1 MSDRNENFPDRTGTE
16 TECDNDRTISHN
28 SPLPQNQEA
37 TTISHDDE
45 SRLKTKSQFLMGKD
59 NWMWEIGSW
68 ILSAVCVVLMVV
80 VLLNF
85 QGTALSK
92 WHMSIAPNTVISILA
107 TISKTSLLLPVAEC
121 ISQLKW
127 LHFDKARKLNDMDL
141 YDSASRGPMGSLFFL
156 WEVRINL
163 GALGAI
169 ITVISLALDPFAQQ
183 LVSFPSR
190 QAPMGE
196 NSASFRIT
204 QAYDSGA
211 YHNPQNSIEGFTDF
225 GMQGSIFS
233 GLFDGLPP
241 RAFECPTSNCTWSD
255 TYSNLSLGVVGQCD
269 NVTKSVDN
277 SCQDFPNTRS
287 TVCNITTPGG
297 FQFNSLKLHQSAIFR
312 FTCLNTTTHTTAPKL
327 DTELTSF
334 AVWRP
339 LVIGDLENFE
349 VIECRLSLAGY
360 LYSDIT
366 VKQNILNIQKEV
378 PIPLELVRTPNS
390 KLNYFKPT
398 SDQFPPGL
406 YFKLLRQIFNAELIY
421 PTGKEDGVVPDV
433 LSKGNL
439 SLITENIARGMTEH
453 IRTGPNSTISNGVA
467 YQNETYIHVKWPW
480 VILPITVV
488 AGAGVFLACS
498 IGLNSR
504 RKAALWKSSSVA
516 LLLHSVEGSAEDG
529 FHSRDIPRAE
539 MDALAEKMRVLR
551 GDNMGFR
558 RED

>member
-1 MSDRNENFPDRTGTE
+1 MIPRHSYDHHNNTINPGNENSPDRTGTG

-28 SPLPQNQEA
+28 SPPPQNQEA

-59 NWMWEIGSW
+59 SWMWEIGSW
-68 ILSAVCVVLMVV
+68 ILTAVCVVLMVV

-127 LHFDKARKLNDMDL
+127 LHFDRARKLNDMGL
-141 YDSASRGPMGSLFFL
+141 YDSASRGPMGSIFFL
-156 WEVRINL
+156 WGVRMNL

-169 ITVISLALDPFAQQ
+169 VTVISLALDLFAQQ
-183 LVSFPSR
+183 LVSFPSC

-211 YHNPQNSIEGFTDF
+211 YYNPQNSIEGGSPYISQVSIVRSDSGKGFTDF

-233 GLFDGLPP
+233 GLFGGLPP

-255 TYSNLSLGVVGQCD
+255 TYSNLSLEFVGQCD
-269 NVTKSVDN
+269 NVTKSVVN

-378 PIPLELVRTPNS
+378 LIPLELARTPNS

-406 YFKLLRQIFNAELIY
+406 YFKVHGA
-421 PTGKEDGVVPDV
+421 D
-433 LSKGNL
+433 
-439 SLITENIARGMTEH
+439 IAKT
-453 IRTGPNSTISNGVA
+453 A
-467 YQNETYIHVKWPW
+467 Q
-480 VILPITVV
+480 L
-488 AGAGVFLACS
+488 
-498 IGLNSR
+498 
-504 RKAALWKSSSVA
+504 
-516 LLLHSVEGSAEDG
+516 
-529 FHSRDIPRAE
+529 
-539 MDALAEKMRVLR
+539 
-551 GDNMGFR
+551 
-558 RED
+558 